1 MTESQ
6 KLFCF
11 SANAN
16 RTILVPGVVLWEAVE
31 SVAAAKLQW
40 NPRVES
46 DQFGN
51 VYYDPGGQSSALD
64 RKDQHQMPDKETPPD
79 DVLQSHEHN
88 TLSAEAIAK
97 ALARHN
103 RDHKG
108 DEQTE
113 KQAQDK
119 AKKSG
124 KK

>member
-11 SANAN
+11 SAKAN
-16 RTILVPGVVLWEAVE
+16 RTILVPGVVVWEAVE
-31 SVAAAKLQW
+31 SVANAKLQW

-46 DQFGN
+46 DRFGN
-51 VYYDPGGQSSALD
+51 VYYDPSGQSSALD
-64 RKDQHQMPDKETPPD
+64 RMDQHQMPDKETPPD

-108 DEQTE
+108 DQQTE
-113 KQAQDK
+113 QQAQAK